1 MIVAHQQ
8 LHGQL
13 SARVWMNAVMLS
25 AEMSLCA
32 GEIARTRTLLAS
44 DLVVDLVGL
53 DIGVLRLFLMRLEEQ
68 EQEQKDEESS
78 SIEALTESLK
88 LITRDEARLVDVD
101 SVRWMIGRIVE
112 SWKDLGADL
121 RVEEDV
127 LIGVAVE
134 LGIYPSKGQRA
145 AWVERGLTS
154 RCLILMFRFVI
165 TNNNNSRTNA
175 CASDRCGSWAAWAPR
190 WRPA

>member
-1 MIVAHQQ
+1 MELFEALLKTDDDPIIKFTAEAIVAHQQ
-8 LHGQL
+8 RHGQL
-13 SARVWMNAVMLS
+13 SAGVWLKAVLLS

-53 DIGVLRLFLMRLEEQ
+53 DIGVLRLFLMRLEAQ
-68 EQEQKDEESS
+68 EREQKDEGSS
-78 SIEALTESLK
+78 SAIEALAESLK
-88 LITRDEARLVDVD
+88 LITHDEGRLADVD

-127 LIGVAVE
+127 LISVAVE

-154 RCLILMFRFVI
+154 R
-165 TNNNNSRTNA
+165 
-175 CASDRCGSWAAWAPR
+175 
-190 WRPA
+190 

>member
-8 LHGQL
+8 RHGQL
-13 SARVWMNAVMLS
+13 SAGVWMNAVMLS

-32 GEIARTRTLLAS
+32 GEFARTRTLLSS
-44 DLVVDLVGL
+44 DLVVDLAGL

-68 EQEQKDEESS
+68 EREQKDEGSS

-88 LITRDEARLVDVD
+88 LITLDEGRLADVD
-101 SVRWMIGRIVE
+101 SVRFLIGRIME
-112 SWKDLGADL
+112 SWWNELGADL

-127 LIGVAVE
+127 LVGVAVE

-154 RCLILMFRFVI
+154 R
-165 TNNNNSRTNA
+165 
-175 CASDRCGSWAAWAPR
+175 
-190 WRPA
+190 

>member
-8 LHGQL
+8 RHGQL
-13 SARVWMNAVMLS
+13 SAGVWMNAVMVS

-32 GEIARTRTLLAS
+32 GEIARTRTLLSS

-68 EQEQKDEESS
+68 EREQKDEGSS
-78 SIEALTESLK
+78 SAIEALTESLK
-88 LITRDEARLVDVD
+88 LITLDEGRLADVD
-101 SVRWMIGRIVE
+101 SVRFMIGRIVE
-112 SWKDLGADL
+112 SWWNELGADL

-127 LIGVAVE
+127 LISVAVE

-154 RCLILMFRFVI
+154 R
-165 TNNNNSRTNA
+165 
-175 CASDRCGSWAAWAPR
+175 
-190 WRPA
+190 

>member
-1 MIVAHQQ
+1 MIVSHQQ

-13 SARVWMNAVMLS
+13 SAGVWMNAVMVS

-32 GEIARTRTLLAS
+32 GEFARTRTLLSS

-53 DIGVLRLFLMRLEEQ
+53 DIGVLRLFLMRLE

-88 LITRDEARLVDVD
+88 LITRDEARLADVD

-112 SWKDLGADL
+112 SWKDLGTDL
-121 RVEEDV
+121 HVEEDV
-127 LIGVAVE
+127 LVGVAVE
-134 LGIYPSKGQRA
+134 LGIYPSKGQRP

-154 RCLILMFRFVI
+154 R
-165 TNNNNSRTNA
+165 
-175 CASDRCGSWAAWAPR
+175 
-190 WRPA
+190 